1 MPRAKTCK
9 INNNSMRLII
19 GLGNPDKEYLNT
31 RHNFAWMSLDNLA
44 LKYNLN
50 WTKNKNSNSLITS
63 FISGR
68 EKIILAK
75 PLTYMNNSG
84 IATRALKNFFKLPN
98 NKIIVVYDDLD
109 LPYGNIKLSKNRNSG
124 GHKGVESIIE
134 NLKSKDFKR
143 IRLGIGPKQGKAED
157 FVLQKFNAEEKNKL
171 KEILDTSNLIIEN
184 ILQKG
189 FDKATTKYN

>member
-1 MPRAKTCK
+1 
-9 INNNSMRLII
+9 MRLII
-19 GLGNPDKEYLNT
+19 GLGNPDKEYLHT

-134 NLKSKDFKR
+134 QLKSKDFKR
-143 IRLGIGPKQGKAED
+143 IRLGIGPKVGNAED